1 MRMYNFWIKK
11 IILKLLLIKKN
22 NMDKE
27 KENLKDAIK
36 SLNKKYD
43 GNSVMK
49 ISEMNNASIKTFSTN
64 CFSLD
69 NLFGCGGLPK
79 GRIIE
84 MFGEESSGKTSMALF
99 LIAQVQKQGG
109 EAVFIDAEHCFTK
122 EYAEKIGVKIDE
134 LYVSQPDFGEEA
146 LDIIDKTARTGE
158 VDIIVVDSVSSLIPK
173 KEYEA
178 EIEKENIALQARMMS
193 KGLRKLTGILA
204 KSETTVIFI
213 NQIRQKTGIFWGSP
227 NITSGGKAL
236 KFYAS
241 VRIEVKKKKKIE
253 KNDKV
258 IGNHLLLCAVKNK
271 IGYPWETCEL
281 DLIFERGIDLIGDL
295 LDFAENE
302 KVIQKVG
309 NTYTFKEDKL
319 GVGRD
324 NTKKYLDEHSEVVE
338 KIKKVLKV

>member
-1 MRMYNFWIKK
+1 ME
-11 IILKLLLIKKN
+11 
-22 NMDKE
+22 KE
-27 KENLKDAIK
+27 KDGLKDVIK

-49 ISEMNNASIKTFSTN
+49 ISEMNNASIKIFSTN

-69 NLFGCGGLPK
+69 SLFGCGGLPK

-84 MFGEESSGKTSMALF
+84 IFGQESSGKTSMALF

-109 EAVFIDAEHCFTK
+109 KAVFIDAEMSFTK

-146 LDIIDKTARTGE
+146 LDIVEKTAKTGE

-193 KGLRKLTGILA
+193 KGLRKLTGALA

-227 NITSGGKAL
+227 NTTSGGKAL

-253 KNDKV
+253 KNDEV

-271 IGYPWETCEL
+271 VGFPWRTSEL
-281 DLIFERGIDLIGDL
+281 DLIFEKGIDLVGDI
-295 LDFAENE
+295 LDFAENK

-309 NTYTFKEDKL
+309 NTYMFEKEKL

-324 NTKKYLDEHSEVVE
+324 NTKKFLEDHPEMVE
-338 KIKKVLKV
+338 RIKKELKDPTT